1 MSTDSGI
8 PDYRGPDSPPANPM
22 FFSEFMGDV
31 ENRRRYWARSMQGF
45 RSFGIAQ
52 PNDGHRA
59 LADLAG
65 SPGARLV
72 GLITQNVDGL
82 DVKAG
87 SPGVLELH
95 GAIER
100 VVCMDCGEVTSRY
113 DLQERLDRLNPDVTG
128 TIPAG
133 AAELQSGSV
142 ELRPDGDAV
151 VENWHSFVIAD
162 CATCGGTLKPD
173 VVFFGESVAKPLVAE
188 AFAMVDAADVLLVA
202 GSSLTVM
209 SGLRFVRH
217 AAKHG
222 KPVVIINRGQ
232 TRGDPFAT
240 VRIEGGTS
248 ETLRALVD
256 ELGNTSDGGLTGDP
270 ATSTTGRQDAELTG

>member
-22 FFSEFMGDV
+22 FYAEFVGDI
-31 ENRRRYWARSMQGF
+31 ENRRRYWARSLMGF
-45 RSFGIAQ
+45 RSFGQAR
-52 PNDGHRA
+52 PNDGHLA
-59 LADLAG
+59 LAELAAA
-65 SPGARLV
+65 PGANMV

-82 DVKAG
+82 HTEAG
-87 SPGVLELH
+87 SPHVLELH

-100 VVCMDCGEVTSRY
+100 VVCMNCGDVSSRHA
-113 DLQERLDRLNPDVTG
+113 LQHRLDALNPEATG

-133 AAELQSGSV
+133 EAELQSGATK
-142 ELRPDGDAV
+142 LRPDGDAE
-151 VENWHSFVIAD
+151 VEDWHNFVIVD
-162 CATCGGTLKPD
+162 CALCGGMLKPD
-173 VVFFGESVAKPLVAE
+173 VVFFGESVAKPVVAE
-188 AFAMVDAADVLLVA
+188 AFSLVDSADVLLVA

-222 KPVVIINRGQ
+222 KPVVIINRGT

-240 VRIEGGTS
+240 HRIEGGTS
-248 ETLRALVD
+248 ETLRAL
-256 ELGNTSDGGLTGDP
+256 
-270 ATSTTGRQDAELTG
+270 AELLSKPAASHPAESATG